1 MPQNDISSIPQCEK
15 RIKQAIQVGYVEM
28 ERIVDEV
35 ITTEFERLGEVLM
48 KHDHAVEII
57 LFDTESEIDGSLHLC
72 GAGLSIGGEEDKSA
86 IVFTGDPHNFQFSL
100 QTQSEKHDGSECS
113 VDYHKLTPNW
123 FHNNVRQFVQES
135 FPDVDLSEIQGMFV
149 DDWHIMEGPF
159 SIKVKIDEGTYEEVA
174 DAESIE
180 RAFQI
185 CSYAAELHYNEEDLI
200 VTDKNGVEVG

>member
-1 MPQNDISSIPQCEK
+1 MPQNDVSQIPRCEK
-15 RIKQAIQVGYVEM
+15 RIRQAIQVGYVEM

-35 ITTEFERLGEVLM
+35 IITEYNRLGKILM
-48 KHDHAVEII
+48 SHDYDVEIV
-57 LFDTESEIDGSLHLC
+57 LFDTESEIDEKLHLC
-72 GAGLSIGGEEDKSA
+72 GAGLSVNKEDKASA

-100 QTQSEKHDGSECS
+100 QIQSFDSNTSECS
-113 VDYHKLTPNW
+113 VDYHRLTPNW
-123 FHNNVRQFVQES
+123 FHSNVKQFIQES
-135 FPDVDLSEIQGMFV
+135 FSDVDLSELEGLFV

-159 SIKVKIDEGTYEEVA
+159 SIKVKTETGDYEEIA

-185 CSYAAELHYNEEDLI
+185 SSYAAEMHYNEEDLI

>member
-1 MPQNDISSIPQCEK
+1 MPQNDISKIPQCEN

-28 ERIVDEV
+28 ERIVEEV
-35 ITTEFERLGEVLM
+35 IIAEFERLGEVLM
-48 KHDHAVEII
+48 KHDHEVEII

-72 GAGLSIGGEEDKSA
+72 GSGLSIGSDENASA

-100 QTQSEKHDGSECS
+100 QTQSPTVENLEYT
-113 VDYHKLTPNW
+113 VDYHKLTPSW
-123 FHNNVRQFVQES
+123 FHNNVKQFIKES
-135 FPDVDLSEIQGMFV
+135 FSEVDLSEIEGMFV

-159 SIKVKIDEGTYEEVA
+159 SIKVKIDDGTYEEVA
-174 DAESIE
+174 DADSIE

-185 CSYAAELHYNEEDLI
+185 CSYAAELHYNAEDLI